1 MPANPTNGRL
11 IRFGVF
17 EADLR
22 SGELR
27 KSGVRIRL
35 REQAFQVL
43 AALLERPVDIVTSEE
58 LRDRLWPD
66 GTFVDFD
73 HSLNAAVN
81 SIREVLGDSAASPR
95 FVETLPRRGYRFV
108 APVERAGGS
117 APEPK
122 SKLPQTQATAEPET
136 AGEQGSPGEPR
147 RHSRSLYVGL
157 GAAVAVL
164 IAVLAHYGAR
174 TGDGPAATGNEGA
187 ASSERPSIA
196 VLPLENVGGGE
207 ENEYFSDGVTDDII
221 AQLSKI
227 RALKVISRIS
237 SVQYKNTSKGLHRIG
252 EELGVGTVLQGSVRR
267 SGDRIRIVAQLMA
280 VESDETLWAQTSDR
294 DLTDVFAV
302 QSEIAQRIAEALHAE
317 LSGEEIVRVDKR
329 GTANLEAYEFL
340 LRARYEFDR
349 YTKAG
354 WEQALE
360 NFQKAIELDPNYAPA
375 HAGIARCYQ
384 WLFEPRMAREAVA
397 RALEIDET
405 LAEAHVSL
413 AWVRLR
419 DWDWEGANKASLRG
433 IELDPNS
440 AEAYRIYAGY
450 LSTTGST
457 AEAVEAVQ
465 KARELNPHSLR
476 ISAQLGWALR
486 LDRRYD
492 EAIRHFKSIT
502 MLDPSFHEAWRG
514 LGYVYVAK
522 GMYREAIES
531 LQTSIE
537 IGGLPPESDLGA
549 LGHAYARLG
558 ETGRAL
564 EILDQIKASPSP
576 RTGAFYVAQVY
587 TGLGDNDKALDW
599 LERGYERHVR
609 WLPHINVSPFFEPVR
624 SEPRF
629 QALLKK
635 MGLAD

>member
-1 MPANPTNGRL
+1 MPANPPDARV

-43 AALLERPVDIVTSEE
+43 AALLENPGEVVTREE

-95 FVETLPRRGYRFV
+95 FVETLPRRGYRFIT
-108 APVERAGGS
+108 PVEKPGG
-117 APEPK
+117 ATPGPVAE
-122 SKLPQTQATAEPET
+122 LPRTQATADPDT
-136 AGEQGSPGEPR
+136 SGGPGSPDEPK
-147 RHSRSLYVGL
+147 RHSRSFYVGL
-157 GAAVAVL
+157 AGAVAAL
-164 IAVLAHYGAR
+164 IAVLAFFGTQ
-174 TGDGPAATGNEGA
+174 TGDEPAATDTESA
-187 ASSERPSIA
+187 VATERPSIA
-196 VLPLENVGGGE
+196 VLPLQNVGGGE
-207 ENEYFSDGVTDDII
+207 ENDYFSDGVTDDII

-237 SVQYKNTSKGLHRIG
+237 SVQYKNTSKGLDRIG

-267 SGDRIRIVAQLMA
+267 SDDRIRIVAQLMA
-280 VESDETLWAQTSDR
+280 VESDETLWAQTYDR

-302 QSEIAQRIAEALHAE
+302 QSEVAQQIAEALHAE
-317 LSGEEIVRVDKR
+317 LSGEEIVRVDNK

-340 LRARYEFDR
+340 LRGRYEFDR

-354 WEQALE
+354 WEQALD
-360 NFQKAIELDPNYAPA
+360 NFHKAVELDPNYAQA
-375 HAGIARCYQ
+375 RAGIARCYL

-413 AWVRLR
+413 GWVRLS
-419 DWDWEGANKASLRG
+419 DWDWEGANKALLRG

-440 AEAYRIYAGY
+440 AEAYRGYAGY
-450 LSTTGST
+450 LFTTGST

-465 KARELNPHSLR
+465 KARELNPLSLR

-531 LQTSIE
+531 IQTSIE

-558 ETGRAL
+558 EQGGRWRFW
-564 EILDQIKASPSP
+564 IKSKRVRAPEQGPSMW
-576 RTGAFYVAQVY
+576 RKSTR
-587 TGLGDNDKALDW
+587 DW
-599 LERGYERHVR
+599 GTMTKPWIGWSGVTNGMSGGF
-609 WLPHINVSPFFEPVR
+609 P
-624 SEPRF
+624 
-629 QALLKK
+629 Q
-635 MGLAD
+635 